1 MNESSYKRY
10 VIVGF
15 FVFIGLAI
23 LVTAILLIGDLHK
36 AFEKKVEV
44 VSIFNDVAGL
54 QKGNNVWLSGVKVGI
69 ISNITFTGK
78 SKVKVSILVDT
89 DVKKYIPNDSKVK
102 ISNDGFIGNK
112 ILVIFDGTEKASCV
126 KDGDILAVEE
136 QHSTEEMI
144 NTFRQTN
151 DNILA
156 ITNDF
161 KVLSKRLVNGEGTMG
176 KLLNDNSVYTN
187 INTSVA
193 SLQKVMGEAQKVMSS
208 LKTFSSNLNKEG
220 TLANEL
226 VTDTLMFTSI
236 KTSVMQLQQITI
248 ATSEFVKNLNQK
260 ITDQNT
266 SLGVL
271 LNDKESGTNV
281 KETIKNLESSSIK
294 LNEDLEA
301 LQHNMFLKKYFKNKA
316 KSVKKD
322 TVVNGK
328 L

>member
-36 AFEKKVEV
+36 TFEQKVEV
-44 VSIFNDVAGL
+44 VSFFNDVAGL
-54 QKGNNVWLSGVKVGI
+54 QKGNNVWLSGVKVGT
-69 ISNITFTGK
+69 ISNVAFTGK
-78 SKVKVSILVDT
+78 SKVRVSVLVDT
-89 DVKKYIPNDSKVK
+89 DVRRYIPNNSKVK
-102 ISNDGFIGNK
+102 ISSDGFIGNK
-112 ILVIFDGTEKASCV
+112 ILVIFGGTEGNHCV
-126 KDGDILAVEE
+126 KDGDTLFVEE

-161 KVLSKRLVNGEGTMG
+161 KVLSKRLVNGEGTVG

-187 INTSVA
+187 INASVA
-193 SLQKVMGEAQKVMSS
+193 SLQKVMGEAQKVMGS

-248 ATSEFVKNLNQK
+248 ATSELVKNLNQK
-260 ITDQNT
+260 ISDPN
-266 SLGVL
+266 SSMGIL
-271 LNDKESGTNV
+271 LNDKESGTNT
-281 KETIKNLESSSIK
+281 KEIIKNLESSSKK
-294 LNEDLEA
+294 LDQDLEA
-301 LQHNMFLKKYFKNKA
+301 LQHNMFFKRYFKNKA
-316 KSVKKD
+316 KSAKKD
-322 TVVNGK
+322 TLNK
-328 L
+328 RNS